1 MRAGRMPH
9 AGGGGR
15 QPTRTRPQSRSASR
29 NGCKQTNKH
38 TQPSG
43 RDVTRS
49 ACAGARVGAGRHGG
63 LGRAGFHAANAP
75 ERDEPTRL
83 RYRGVRPVPVRMWAG
98 RAQSCLKGVPGY
110 VPSARRPPWVY
121 WGTASHG
128 GVLYERGDLPL
139 VHEAHVAGVLVLD
152 ILTLACAAM
161 RGDPCRTEYRRSH
174 TPRYPSRHAM
184 GSHTARYPTPHG
196 TGSHPAG
203 YRAVRPITRT
213 LAQRPWVGGE
223 GGRRGPRRGQVTVS

>member
-1 MRAGRMPH
+1 M
-9 AGGGGR
+9 
-15 QPTRTRPQSRSASR
+15 
-29 NGCKQTNKH
+29 
-38 TQPSG
+38 
-43 RDVTRS
+43 
-49 ACAGARVGAGRHGG
+49 
-63 LGRAGFHAANAP
+63 GRAGFHASKAP

-83 RYRGVRPVPVRMWAG
+83 RYGGASPVPVRMWAG
-98 RAQSCLKGVPGY
+98 AQSCLKGVPGY

-128 GVLYERGDLPL
+128 GVLYERGDLPF

-161 RGDPCRTEYRRSH
+161 RGDPGRTEYRRSH
-174 TPRYPSRHAM
+174 TPRYPSRHAMGSDTARYPSRHAM

-213 LAQRPWVGGE
+213 RAPCPWVGGE
-223 GGRRGPRRGQVTVS
+223 GGWRGPPRAGHCELI